1 MDAMVLSA
9 LARHLLTTFGGV
21 FAAKYGIEG
30 GTIDAVVGAIAT
42 LAGFGW
48 SFWDKKRLNKP

>member
-1 MDAMVLSA
+1 MDAVVLSA

-21 FAAKYGIEG
+21 FAARYGIDG

-48 SFWDKKRLNKP
+48 SFWDKKKAK

>member
-1 MDAMVLSA
+1 MDAVVLSA

-21 FAAKYGIEG
+21 FATKYGIDG
-30 GTIDAVVGAIAT
+30 GTIDGVVAAVAT

-48 SFWDKKRLNKP
+48 SFWDKKKAK

>member
-9 LARHLLTTFGGV
+9 LARHLLTTAGGV
-21 FAAKYGIEG
+21 FATRYGIDG
-30 GTIDAVVGAIAT
+30 GTIDAVVAAVAT

-48 SFWDKKRLNKP
+48 SFWDKKKAK